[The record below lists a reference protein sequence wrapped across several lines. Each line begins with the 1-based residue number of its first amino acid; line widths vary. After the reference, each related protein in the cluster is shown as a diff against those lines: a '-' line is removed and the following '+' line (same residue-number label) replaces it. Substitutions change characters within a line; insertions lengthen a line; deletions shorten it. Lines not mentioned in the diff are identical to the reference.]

1 MTESTVRESRP
12 ERERVG
18 HGGVQ
23 WYGIVVPPVAM
34 LVFVS
39 LGYALVPWS
48 CSGRSSVALHV
59 TAIVLAL
66 IAASG
71 IVTGRGQWRTGGGHT
86 RDAGVGDDRRDEAAR
101 ARFMGAIGIASG
113 TLFSLS
119 ILAQWLA
126 TVFLHPC
133 WGS

>member
-1 MTESTVRESRP
+1 MTESTVRMARA

-23 WYGIVVPPVAM
+23 WYGVLVPPLAM
-34 LVFVS
+34 LVHVG

-48 CSGRSSVALHV
+48 CSGRSQLPLHA
-59 TAIVLAL
+59 TAIVLTL

-71 IVTGRGQWRTGGGHT
+71 IVTGLGQWHEGGGGKHEP
-86 RDAGVGDDRRDEAAR
+86 GVGDDRRDEATR
-101 ARFMGAIGIASG
+101 ARFMGGIGIASG
-113 TLFSLS
+113 VLFSLA
-119 ILAQWLA
+119 ILVQWLA

>member
-1 MTESTVRESRP
+1 MTESTVRASRP

-23 WYGIVVPPVAM
+23 WYGILVPPLAM
-34 LVFVS
+34 LVMVS

-48 CSGRSSVALHV
+48 CSGRSPLPLHA
-59 TAIVLAL
+59 TAIILAL

-71 IVTGRGQWRTGGGHT
+71 IVAGRSQWRRGGGET
-86 RDAGVGDDRRDEAAR
+86 RPSGAGDDRRDDATR
-101 ARFMGAIGIASG
+101 ARFMGALGVASG
-113 TLFSLS
+113 SLFTLS